1 MAESLDPQDPRVALA
16 NERTLLSWIRLAL
29 ALVGAGTTIGTVA
42 DIQPVWLH
50 VVVAVVPVVLGLV
63 AAVLGYA
70 RWQRVDDAVRAG
82 ITLPP
87 DRELRLVAVAVALIA
102 VIAGVAAVVG
112 IFSR

>member
-1 MAESLDPQDPRVALA
+1 VAEQLDQRDPRVALA

-29 ALVGAGTTIGTVA
+29 ALVAAGTTIGTVA
-42 DIQPVWLH
+42 DVHPVWLH

-63 AAVLGYA
+63 A

-82 ITLPP
+82 VTLPP
-87 DRELRLVAVAVALIA
+87 DRELRLVAVAVAILA
-102 VIAGVAAVVG
+102 VIAGIAAVVG

>member
-1 MAESLDPQDPRVALA
+1 VAEQQDPRVALA

-42 DIQPVWLH
+42 DISPVWLH

-63 AAVLGYA
+63 AALLGYS
-70 RWQRVDDAVRAG
+70 RWQRVDDAVRSG
-82 ITLPP
+82 LPLP
-87 DRELRLVAVAVALIA
+87 VDRELRLVSVAVALIA

-112 IFSR
+112 IFAR

>member
-1 MAESLDPQDPRVALA
+1 MVEPQDPRIALA
-16 NERTLLSWIRLAL
+16 NERTLLSWMRLAL

-63 AAVLGYA
+63 AAVLGYT
-70 RWQRVDDAVRAG
+70 RWQRVDDAVRSGVA
-82 ITLPP
+82 LPP
-87 DRELRLVAVAVALIA
+87 DRELRLVAMAVALIA
-102 VIAGVAAVVG
+102 VLAGVAAVVG

>member
-1 MAESLDPQDPRVALA
+1 VAEELDPRDPRVSLA

-42 DIQPVWLH
+42 DIHPVWLH
-50 VVVAVVPVVLGLV
+50 VVVAVVPVALGLV
-63 AAVLGYA
+63 AALLGYT
-70 RWQRVDDAVRAG
+70 RWQRVDDAVRSG
-82 ITLPP
+82 VTLPP
-87 DRELRLVAVAVALIA
+87 DRELRLVAVAVAVIA

>member
-1 MAESLDPQDPRVALA
+1 MAEQLDLHDPRVALA

-50 VVVAVVPVVLGLV
+50 LAVAVVPVVLGLV
-63 AAVLGYA
+63 AALLGYR
-70 RWQRVDDAVRAG
+70 RWQRVDEAVRSG
-82 ITLPP
+82 VTIPP
-87 DRELRLVAVAVALIA
+87 DRELRLVAIAVAVIA
-102 VIAGVAAVVG
+102 VIAGAAAVVG